1 MGCMLLSVAFSLADL
16 SVAFRV
22 SDLPLFL
29 AYEQHEWITPTERG
43 LEDCSFSWAP
53 FMSFFSKE

>member
-1 MGCMLLSVAFSLADL
+1 MLLSVAFSLADL